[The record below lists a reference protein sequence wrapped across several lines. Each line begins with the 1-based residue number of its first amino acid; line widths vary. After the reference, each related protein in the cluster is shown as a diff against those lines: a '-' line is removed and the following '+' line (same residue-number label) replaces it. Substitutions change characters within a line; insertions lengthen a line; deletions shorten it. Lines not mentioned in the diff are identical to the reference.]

1 MRGNSMTKTEVKNLL
16 FSYQQLVMKQ
26 KIWKECLKISNDIC
40 LKKDYQKNLLQ
51 LNIINESLNL
61 LKEEHKFV
69 IEKHLIQHYVWKE
82 TLELF
87 EEKWGVMN
95 SRSERTLKRMQSEGL
110 EKILEFIKT
119 SKLESYFQES
129 CE

>member
-1 MRGNSMTKTEVKNLL
+1 MFGKKHWN
-16 FSYQQLVMKQ
+16 Y
-26 KIWKECLKISNDIC
+26 
-40 LKKDYQKNLLQ
+40 LKKNG
-51 LNIINESLNL
+51 
-61 LKEEHKFV
+61 
-69 IEKHLIQHYVWKE
+69 
-82 TLELF
+82 
-87 EEKWGVMN
+87 GVMN

>member
-1 MRGNSMTKTEVKNLL
+1 M
-16 FSYQQLVMKQ
+16 
-26 KIWKECLKISNDIC
+26 KISKEL
-40 LKKDYQKNLLQ
+40 LKGSTTLLV
-51 LNIINESLNL
+51 LNL